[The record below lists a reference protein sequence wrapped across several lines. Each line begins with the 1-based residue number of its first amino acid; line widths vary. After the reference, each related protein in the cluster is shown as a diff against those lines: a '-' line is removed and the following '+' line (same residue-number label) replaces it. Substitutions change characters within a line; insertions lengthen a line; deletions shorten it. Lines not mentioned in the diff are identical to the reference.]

1 MRRPLYRGVLLL
13 GAVVV
18 PNRSLCSQL
27 GRAALGTECSLLRAE
42 SCPEA
47 ETPKAIPFDLTH
59 GFLIVV
65 EGRIAGLDHLK
76 FILDTG
82 VTRSVLDQK
91 VADKLHVP
99 RHAKPVLNYNRRVT
113 VEWATIPD
121 LQFGPRHVINA
132 TVLVAD
138 LLDFS
143 ELASDADALIGYD
156 LLSLGNFAID
166 YKARRVLFGQRQQ
179 GASSPSITPAP
190 DHLKQLTVELRVQG
204 HPISLIVDTGLQGMV
219 LFEDRIP
226 QLKFEGNIA
235 TVPFG
240 RHLQAKSATL
250 RDVNLG
256 SNALGSNNKDLRVF
270 LLTGPPRDEVPG
282 IAGYFGTAL
291 LNARWIEFNIA
302 DNSISY
308 R

>member
-1 MRRPLYRGVLLL
+1 VRRPLYRAVLLL
-13 GAVVV
+13 GAVLV
-18 PNRSLCSQL
+18 PVRSLCSQL
-27 GRAALGTECSLLRAE
+27 GKGSLGTECSLLRAE
-42 SCPEA
+42 SCPEGEA
-47 ETPKAIPFDLTH
+47 PKAIPFDLFH

-65 EGRIAGLDHLK
+65 EGRIGGLDHLK

-82 VTRSVLDQK
+82 VTRTVLNQK

-99 RHAKPVLNYNRRVT
+99 RRAKQLLNYNRLVT

-121 LQFGPRHVINA
+121 LEFGPTRVINA
-132 TVLVAD
+132 PVMVAD

-166 YKARRVLFGQRQQ
+166 YTARRVVFRQRQQ
-179 GASSPSITPAP
+179 NDSSPCITEAPA
-190 DHLKQLTVELRVQG
+190 HLKELTVELRVQG
-204 HPISLIVDTGLQGMV
+204 HPVSLIVDTGLQGMV
-219 LFEDRIP
+219 LFEDRVP
-226 QLKFEGNIA
+226 QLKFEGEIE

-240 RHLQAKSATL
+240 RHLTARSATL

-256 SNALGSNNKDLRVF
+256 SNALRSNDKDLRVF
-270 LLTGPPRDEVPG
+270 LLKGPPRDQVPG
-282 IAGYFGTAL
+282 VDGYFGTAL

-302 DNSISY
+302 DNNISY